1 MKHYG
6 RQRLKRLML
15 PLLFV
20 KTDAFLNF
28 QQYHFTWWLHQLKFC
43 EDMHIFY
50 PKIQEKH

>member
-6 RQRLKRLML
+6 RQRLKRLMP

-20 KTDAFLNF
+20 KPMPSNF
-28 QQYHFTWWLHQLKFC
+28 QQYHFIWLHQINFC
-43 EDMHIFY
+43 EDMGIFY